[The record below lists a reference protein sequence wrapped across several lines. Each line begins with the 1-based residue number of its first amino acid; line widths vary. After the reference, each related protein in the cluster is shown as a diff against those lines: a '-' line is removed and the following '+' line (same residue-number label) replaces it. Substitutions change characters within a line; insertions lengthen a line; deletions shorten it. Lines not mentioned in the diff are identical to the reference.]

1 MLINAISVQDNQGL
15 KAETELMYESLE
27 MELDTYLKTL
37 PAREAGIL
45 RMRYGLGDHARSHT
59 LEEIGFRYSVTR
71 ERVRQIECKAL
82 YALKRSNIV
91 DDMDRYT
98 EGAAIELS
106 RPASAIGKR
115 QS

>member
-1 MLINAISVQDNQGL
+1 
-15 KAETELMYESLE
+15 MYECLE
-27 MELDTYLKTL
+27 MEVDTYLKTL

-82 YALKRSNIV
+82 YALKRSNIA
-91 DDMDRYT
+91 DDMDQYV
-98 EGAAIELS
+98 EGVTPELS
-106 RPASAIGKR
+106 RPSSAIGKK
-115 QS
+115 QA